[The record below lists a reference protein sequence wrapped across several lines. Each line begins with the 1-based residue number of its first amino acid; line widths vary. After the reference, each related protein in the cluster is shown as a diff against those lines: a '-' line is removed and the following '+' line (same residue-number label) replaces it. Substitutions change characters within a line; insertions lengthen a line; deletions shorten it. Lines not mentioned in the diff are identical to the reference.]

1 MEQYASKEFL
11 KMSVQQYLKDANQLN
26 EIENL
31 SKQISDLISLGNYS
45 QIADLDRIRLEL
57 IKNFNDKSNRDFQNL
72 VKKLSLKNT
81 ENIIQIESKLLSL
94 KDEKSKFIK
103 RFQAY
108 NY

>member
-57 IKNFNDKSNRDFQNL
+57 IKNFNDKSNTDFQNL

-103 RFQAY
+103 RFKAY

>member
-1 MEQYASKEFL
+1 MLE
-11 KMSVQQYLKDANQLN
+11 QQYLKDNYELN

-31 SKQISDLISLGNYS
+31 SKQISDLINLGNYS
-45 QIADLDRIRLEL
+45 QIEDLNRTRLEL
-57 IKNFNDKSNRDFQNL
+57 IKNFKDKNNKNFQSL

-81 ENIIQIESKLLSL
+81 ENISQIESKLISL

-103 RFQAY
+103 RFKAY

>member
-1 MEQYASKEFL
+1 LEQYASKEFL

-57 IKNFNDKSNRDFQNL
+57 IKNFNDKSNTDFQNL

-103 RFQAY
+103 RFKAY

>member
-1 MEQYASKEFL
+1 MLE
-11 KMSVQQYLKDANQLN
+11 QQYLKDNYELN

-31 SKQISDLISLGNYS
+31 SKQISDLINLGNYS
-45 QIADLDRIRLEL
+45 QIEDLDRTRLEL
-57 IKNFNDKSNRDFQNL
+57 IKNFKDKNNKNFQSL

-81 ENIIQIESKLLSL
+81 ENISQIESKLISL

-103 RFQAY
+103 RFKAY

>member
-1 MEQYASKEFL
+1 MLEL
-11 KMSVQQYLKDANQLN
+11 QYLKDDYELN

-31 SKQISDLISLGNYS
+31 SIQISDLINLGNYS
-45 QIADLDRIRLEL
+45 QVEDLNLTRLEL
-57 IKNFNDKSNRDFQNL
+57 IKNFKDKNNKNFQSL

-81 ENIIQIESKLLSL
+81 ENISQIESKLIKL

-103 RFQAY
+103 RFKAY

>member
-1 MEQYASKEFL
+1 MLE
-11 KMSVQQYLKDANQLN
+11 QQYLKDNSELN

-31 SKQISDLISLGNYS
+31 SKQISDLINLGNYS
-45 QIADLDRIRLEL
+45 LIEDLDRTRLEL
-57 IKNFNDKSNRDFQNL
+57 IKNFTDKNNKSFQNL

-81 ENIIQIESKLLSL
+81 ENISQIESKLILL

-103 RFQAY
+103 RFKAY

>member
-1 MEQYASKEFL
+1 MLE
-11 KMSVQQYLKDANQLN
+11 QQYLKDNSELN

-31 SKQISDLISLGNYS
+31 SIQISDLINLGNYS
-45 QIADLDRIRLEL
+45 QIEKLDKTRLEL
-57 IKNFNDKSNRDFQNL
+57 IKNFKDKNNKNFQSL

-81 ENIIQIESKLLSL
+81 ENISQIESKLISL

-103 RFQAY
+103 RFKAY

>member
-1 MEQYASKEFL
+1 
-11 KMSVQQYLKDANQLN
+11 MSAQQYLKDANQLN

-31 SKQISDLISLGNYS
+31 SKRISDLISLGNYS

-57 IKNFNDKSNRDFQNL
+57 IKNFNDKSNTDFQNL

-103 RFQAY
+103 RFKAY

>member
-1 MEQYASKEFL
+1 
-11 KMSVQQYLKDANQLN
+11 MSAQQYLKDANQLN

-57 IKNFNDKSNRDFQNL
+57 IKNFNDKSNTDFQNL

-103 RFQAY
+103 RFKAY

>member
-1 MEQYASKEFL
+1 MLEQ
-11 KMSVQQYLKDANQLN
+11 QHLKDNSELN

-31 SKQISDLISLGNYS
+31 SIQISDLINLGNYS
-45 QIADLDRIRLEL
+45 QIEKLDKTRLEL
-57 IKNFNDKSNRDFQNL
+57 IKNFKDKNNKNFQSL

-81 ENIIQIESKLLSL
+81 ENISQIESKLISL

-103 RFQAY
+103 RFKAY

>member
-1 MEQYASKEFL
+1 MLE
-11 KMSVQQYLKDANQLN
+11 QQYLKDNYELN

-31 SKQISDLISLGNYS
+31 SKQISDLINLGDYSL
-45 QIADLDRIRLEL
+45 IEDLDRTRLEL
-57 IKNFNDKSNRDFQNL
+57 IKNFKDKNNKNFQIL

-81 ENIIQIESKLLSL
+81 ENITQIESKLISL

-103 RFQAY
+103 RFKAY

>member
-1 MEQYASKEFL
+1 MLE
-11 KMSVQQYLKDANQLN
+11 QQYLKDNYELN

-31 SKQISDLISLGNYS
+31 SKQISDLINLGNYN
-45 QIADLDRIRLEL
+45 QIEKLDRTRLEL
-57 IKNFNDKSNRDFQNL
+57 IKNFKDKNNKNFQIL

-81 ENIIQIESKLLSL
+81 ENISQIESKLISL

-103 RFQAY
+103 RFKAY